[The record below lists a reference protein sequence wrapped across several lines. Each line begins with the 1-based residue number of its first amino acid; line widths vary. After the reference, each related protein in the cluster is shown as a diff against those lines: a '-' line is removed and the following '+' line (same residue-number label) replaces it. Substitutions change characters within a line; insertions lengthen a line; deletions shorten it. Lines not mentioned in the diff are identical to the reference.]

1 MNYDMQYE
9 DKSDKSRKAVSA
21 LHYRRLERQSTTCPL
36 PAAGEQGPK
45 TQKSSSKLQG
55 NTGGVAHE
63 QARKWIISSMT
74 GLPRSKTRR
83 FPQIAEKWHPQR
95 DSNPCCR
102 DENPV
107 S

>member
-55 NTGGVAHE
+55 NTGG
-63 QARKWIISSMT
+63 
-74 GLPRSKTRR
+74 GLRTSKRGSGL
-83 FPQIAEKWHPQR
+83 FHP
-95 DSNPCCR
+95 
-102 DENPV
+102 
-107 S
+107 

>member
-1 MNYDMQYE
+1 MQYE
-9 DKSDKSRKAVSA
+9 DKSDISRKAVSA
-21 LHYRRLERQSTTCPL
+21 LHY
-36 PAAGEQGPK
+36 
-45 TQKSSSKLQG
+45 
-55 NTGGVAHE
+55 GGAHE